1 MTMRKVDNK
10 PENYEL
16 AELDIIGMSCVNC
29 ANSIKTYL
37 TKVDG
42 IYNVE
47 VNFTS
52 EMAGVEYNPYKISK
66 EEIIADIRKMGYDV
80 MEENDEDDFEKIK
93 NEQLKLQRNKIYL
106 SLVISFIVMFV
117 SMSQHTDFLKEFR
130 IPSNPSLIILFLF
143 SSVSVFWCGDKFYK
157 GAIQALKKNTSD
169 MNTLISMGVFAS
181 YLYSIV
187 ISANHLFNLN
197 ISALKNSHEVYY
209 ETAVMIISFILIG
222 NHLEAVLKSKTQTS
236 IKKLKNLQSKYVNVI
251 RDNEEIT
258 IPYKKVRFNDIVIIK
273 SGDKIPVD
281 GNILEGYCVVDE
293 SAMTGE
299 SHPLEKKTGDE
310 LLSGTLVKNG
320 FVKMR
325 ALKVGNETLLS
336 QIIHLVKEASNT
348 KPKIQ
353 RLADK
358 ISSIFVPTVLGIA
371 FLTFLIW
378 YLGFSKAF
386 DVSLLYAVSVL
397 IIACPC
403 ALGLASPMAVVI
415 GIGRSAENGILFNRV
430 EAIEKLNKINTVCFD
445 KTGTLTEG
453 EMRVKKLK
461 LFGGIDKNELL
472 KYTFSVEKFSNHP
485 IAKSITAFCVE
496 NKIELFEGVENLINE
511 EHGGISAIVNEKLLL
526 IGNESLMIEKKV
538 KNFIPDLSHSK
549 GVLYVAIDNELA
561 GIIEFEDK
569 IKPESKEIIEKFKHK
584 GFGIFMISGDNE
596 KVTKAVAQELSIE
609 DYSFKTLPDQKE
621 SIVTKLQ
628 SENKNVAMI
637 GDGINDAPS
646 LAKANVGI
654 AMGTGQDIAIDSADV
669 ILVKGDL
676 RNLLKAINISSKTV
690 SIIKQNIFW
699 AFFYNILAIPLAA
712 GVLAPYGIVISPV
725 LAAMLMA
732 FSDVITV
739 IGNSLRLKFVKID

>member
-1 MTMRKVDNK
+1 MRKEDNK

-16 AELDIIGMSCVNC
+16 TELDIIGMSCVNC

-47 VNFTS
+47 LNFTS
-52 EMAGVEYNPYKISK
+52 ELAGVEYNPYKISK
-66 EEIIADIRKMGYDV
+66 EQIISDIRKMGYDV
-80 MEENDEDDFEKIK
+80 MEEEDE
-93 NEQLKLQRNKIYL
+93 NELENTKKKQLNLQRKKIYTSIFL
-106 SLVISFIVMFV
+106 SLIVMLI
-117 SMSQHTDFLKEFR
+117 SMSGHSEYLTDFRL
-130 IPSNPSLIILFLF
+130 PDDVSLVLLFILT
-143 SSVSVFWCGDKFYK
+143 SIVIFWCGDKFYK
-157 GAIQALKKNTSD
+157 GALQAIKNKTSD

-181 YLYSIV
+181 YIYSIV
-187 ISANHLFNLN
+187 ISINHLFKLDISVLN
-197 ISALKNSHEVYY
+197 NSHEVYY

-236 IKKLKNLQSKYVNVI
+236 IKKLKNLQAKYVNVI

-299 SHPLEKKTGDE
+299 SHPIEKKTGDE

-320 FVKMR
+320 FAKMR

-336 QIIHLVKEASNT
+336 QIIHLVKEASNS

-358 ISSIFVPTVLGIA
+358 ISSIFVPSVLGIA
-371 FLTFLIW
+371 ALTFLIW
-378 YLGFSKAF
+378 YFGFSKAF

-415 GIGRSAENGILFNRV
+415 GIGRSAENGILFNNV
-430 EAIEKLNKINTVCFD
+430 EAIEKMNKIDTICFD

-453 EMRVKKLK
+453 EMKMKNIK
-461 LFGGIDKNELL
+461 LFGGIDKNVLL
-472 KYTFSVEKFSNHP
+472 KYVFSVEKFSNHP
-485 IAKSITAFCVE
+485 VAKSITSYCVE
-496 NKIELFEGVENLINE
+496 KNIESFEGVENLTNE
-511 EHGGISAIVNEKLLL
+511 DHGGISAIVNEKLLL
-526 IGNESLMIEKKV
+526 IGNDSLMNEKNV
-538 KNFIPDLSHSK
+538 KNFFPDILNSK
-549 GVLYVAIDNELA
+549 GVLFVSIDNELA

-569 IKPESKEIIEKFKHK
+569 IKPEAKDTIDKFKHNN
-584 GFGIFMISGDNE
+584 FNIFMISGDSE
-596 KVTKAVAQELSIE
+596 KVTKTVAEELGIE
-609 DYSFKTLPDQKE
+609 NYSFKTLPDQKE
-621 SIVTKLQ
+621 NIVNKLQ
-628 SENKNVAMI
+628 SENKNVAMV

-676 RNLLKAINISSKTV
+676 RNLLKAIKISSKTV
-690 SIIKQNIFW
+690 TIIKQNIFW

-712 GVLAPYGIVISPV
+712 GILAPYGIVISPV
-725 LAAMLMA
+725 MAAMFMA

-739 IGNSLRLKFVKID
+739 IGNSLRLKLVKID